1 MSKLDEWFEI
11 IQHKDYLFVIRE
23 NLDDIEPR
31 LYTTYLNMYLLIG
44 TNKALLIDTG
54 CGLYPLKPVIKRIIK
69 DKELMVINTHSHF
82 DHRGGNEEF
91 GEIWI
96 HEKEYKDVSKICD
109 VLFLKYS
116 PKQVVTRLEKKDFKY
131 QPAKIIHPIKEH
143 DEFDLG
149 GITIEI
155 FHTPGHSTG
164 SISLLTNKNE
174 LFTGDSAHYGAM
186 YLPKRNEFPIILESL
201 QKLLEICNTKK
212 KVKLY
217 PSHEDYD
224 VGKELL
230 ETLINGIMNI
240 DGIWSSKK
248 KDEFLDSWVLDD
260 GNFKYV
266 VDASSD

>member
-1 MSKLDEWFEI
+1 MSELDEWYEI

-23 NLDDIEPR
+23 NLDNIDPR
-31 LYTTYLNMYLLIG
+31 LYTTYINMYLLIG
-44 TNKALLIDTG
+44 STKALLIDTG
-54 CGLYPLKPVIKRIIK
+54 CGLYPLKPIIKKIIK

-91 GEIWI
+91 REIWI
-96 HEKEYKDVSKICD
+96 HEKEYEDVSAVCD

-116 PKQVVTRLEKKDFKY
+116 PRQVVSQLEKQDFKY
-131 QPAKIIHPIKEH
+131 QPAKIIHPIKEY
-143 DEFDLG
+143 DKFDLG

-164 SISLLTNKNE
+164 SISILTNKNE
-174 LFTGDSAHYGAM
+174 FFTGDTAHYGAM
-186 YLPKRNEFPIILESL
+186 YLPKPEEFPIILESL
-201 QKLLEICNTKK
+201 EKMLKICNTKQDIEIF
-212 KVKLY
+212 
-217 PSHEDYD
+217 PAHEDYAVD
-224 VGKELL
+224 KKLL
-230 ETLINGIMNI
+230 DTLIEGIINI

-266 VDASSD
+266 VK